1 MNPMDMI
8 KGMMGKMSPEQMVM
22 NLIKQNSNP
31 MLANLI
37 QMAQKGDK
45 QGVETFARN
54 FFKEQGCDFDKEY
67 SNFMNNFK

>member
-22 NLIKQNSNP
+22 SLVKQNSNP

-45 QGVETFARN
+45 KGVETFARN
-54 FFKEQGCDFDKEY
+54 FFKEQGKDFDKEY
-67 SNFMNNFK
+67 SDFMNNFK

>member
-54 FFKEQGCDFDKEY
+54 FFKEQNLNFDEEY
-67 SNFMNNFK
+67 SKFMNNFK

>member
-22 NLIKQNSNP
+22 NLIKQNNNP

-54 FFKEQGCDFDKEY
+54 FFKEQGKDFDKEY